1 MLSKR
6 SHEPELIDLG
16 SSYYTVAEYRDCLSQ
31 LEKIGC
37 FLGGDRATFKA
48 LSKLKFIPES
58 LLDVG
63 CGSGQFTIRLAEHY
77 PMAKIE
83 GIDISHDAI
92 EIARENL
99 KKVQKPLSNVHFFSS
114 YLDEIPRQFD
124 VVTATLVTHH
134 LSDQELIS
142 FLRQACQKAKRAV
155 ILNDL
160 HRHFLASLSF
170 NLVAPILFPN
180 RLIQH
185 DGSLSIRRAFTR
197 QDWWRY
203 LEAAGINKNACSVT
217 WHWAFR
223 WIVMIDITRKPFE

>member
-1 MLSKR
+1 MLSKH
-6 SHEPELIDLG
+6 SHEP
-16 SSYYTVAEYRDCLSQ
+16 
-31 LEKIGC
+31 
-37 FLGGDRATFKA
+37 
-48 LSKLKFIPES
+48 
-58 LLDVG
+58 
-63 CGSGQFTIRLAEHY
+63 
-77 PMAKIE
+77 
-83 GIDISHDAI
+83 
-92 EIARENL
+92 
-99 KKVQKPLSNVHFFSS
+99 
-114 YLDEIPRQFD
+114 
-124 VVTATLVTHH
+124 
-134 LSDQELIS
+134 ELIS

-217 WHWAFR
+217 WYWAFR